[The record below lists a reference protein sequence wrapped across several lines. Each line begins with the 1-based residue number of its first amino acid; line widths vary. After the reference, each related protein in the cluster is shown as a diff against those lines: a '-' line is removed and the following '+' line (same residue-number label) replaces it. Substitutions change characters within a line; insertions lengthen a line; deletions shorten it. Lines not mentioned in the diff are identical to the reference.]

1 MHSYEILWMIMIIKK
16 PKEDRELDRGTT
28 SVSVRLDDELIAWL
42 DQVAADENRSRA
54 NLIETLLKQARAA
67 R

>member
-1 MHSYEILWMIMIIKK
+1 MIMVHKK
-16 PKEDRELDRGTT
+16 SKEDRELERGTT

-67 R
+67 RGVKQ